1 MSEEG
6 TEGKGKGIDCNRT
19 HINQGAG
26 EEVIY
31 AMAEKKIE
39 KKQNINKLFQDK
51 MAVVKRWNLE
61 WYLALNIARNELTK
75 KQIVERCI
83 TLMNSA

>member
-26 EEVIY
+26 EEVIF

-51 MAVVKRWNLE
+51 MAVVKR
-61 WYLALNIARNELTK
+61 
-75 KQIVERCI
+75 
-83 TLMNSA
+83 

>member
-1 MSEEG
+1 
-6 TEGKGKGIDCNRT
+6 
-19 HINQGAG
+19 
-26 EEVIY
+26 
-31 AMAEKKIE
+31 MAEKKIE